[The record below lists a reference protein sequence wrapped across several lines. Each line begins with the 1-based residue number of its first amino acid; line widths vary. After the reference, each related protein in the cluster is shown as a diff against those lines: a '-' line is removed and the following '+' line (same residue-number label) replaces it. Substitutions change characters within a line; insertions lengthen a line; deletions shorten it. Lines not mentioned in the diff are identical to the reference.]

1 MKFLTSYRSKQ
12 HWFAFLSRFLKI
24 NFAINLSKYEINVMK
39 YITFLSK
46 AELDLHC
53 IASDICW
60 ILQKARK
67 LYVKVSKN
75 WYKKHIN
82 KLFPSLLLFWKE
94 AGNLGSKFNIFTEYE
109 RMQKHSK
116 PTSVC
121 SLIWSCNFSFGSSLN
136 LSIKQELLLYTRRT
150 LFVYLA
156 SVLNSWSVN

>member
-24 NFAINLSKYEINVMK
+24 NFAIYLLKYEINVMK
-39 YITFLSK
+39 YLTFLSK

-82 KLFPSLLLFWKE
+82 ELFPSLLLFWKE
-94 AGNLGSKFNIFTEYE
+94 AGNLESKFNFL
-109 RMQKHSK
+109 HSK
-116 PTSVC
+116 NKVSTECKSIQSRLLFAVWFNLVILVSVPHWTC
-121 SLIWSCNFSFGSSLN
+121 
-136 LSIKQELLLYTRRT
+136 Q
-150 LFVYLA
+150 
-156 SVLNSWSVN
+156 

>member
-1 MKFLTSYRSKQ
+1 MEFLRSKQ

-24 NFAINLSKYEINVMK
+24 NFAIYLFKYEINVMK
-39 YITFLSK
+39 YLTFLSK

-67 LYVKVSKN
+67 LFVKVSKN

-82 KLFPSLLLFWKE
+82 KLSFPEPSFLK
-94 AGNLGSKFNIFTEYE
+94 GSGQFGVKIQFFTENEKMY
-109 RMQKHSK
+109 KHSK

-150 LFVYLA
+150 LSVCLA
-156 SVLNSWSVN
+156 SVINSWSIN